1 VGRVRT
7 LVALVVA
14 ALLLGT
20 VALVLAADDEELPSA
35 CREEI
40 RRAVLPAWARAGF
53 SEARPRLPHAL
64 GSDGDIAALVF
75 GHPLTSPPPEMRANK
90 ILWVSRVPLEPPS
103 DLRISAQRM
112 RGRERLGPVV
122 RRLVEGGPGPSTINL
137 PAPGCWR
144 LSLRWSGHRDELD
157 LVYEPRG

>member
-1 VGRVRT
+1 VRI

-14 ALLLGT
+14 ALVLGT
-20 VALVLAADDEELPSA
+20 VALVLAADDDDTPLP

-40 RRAVLPAWARAGF
+40 RRAVIPTWARAGF
-53 SEARPRLPHAL
+53 SEARPRLPHAI
-64 GSDGDIAALVF
+64 GRQGDIAALLF
-75 GHPLTSPPPEMRANK
+75 GYPLTSPPPEMRANK

-112 RGRERLGPVV
+112 RGGERLGPVV

-144 LSLRWSGHRDELD
+144 LRLGWSGHRDELD